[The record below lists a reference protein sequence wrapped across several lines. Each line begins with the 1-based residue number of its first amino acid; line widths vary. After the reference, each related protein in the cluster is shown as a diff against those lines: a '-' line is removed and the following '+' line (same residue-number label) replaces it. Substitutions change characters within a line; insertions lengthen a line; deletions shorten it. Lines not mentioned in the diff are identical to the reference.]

1 MPLALQPPFVVLPAY
16 RPVKFTVYV
25 TQPAATP
32 AENAVV
38 QIYKNGSLIA
48 TVKYKSFFNQV
59 GFSPPQVDYYFNI
72 DIQKY
77 VQDSLGPD
85 TGAPKSLVQNNFVID
100 NTDFYADYHIEI
112 TYERISTAGIL
123 EAVPAVS
130 DTSNTYTIFSASRK
144 HQEIKFLYDY
154 VGNVAPY
161 TQTKFLTKQN
171 LSFLPT
177 CKDENLYLSFIQ
189 KNSVLP
195 YAGLRVQLLNSSLA
209 VLYDALAQTF
219 LTTGFKQASLNVGFD
234 VLATKTY
241 VQGAPNFNDP
251 LIKYYAV
258 SFGEM
263 VLVGPTWVHTDKT
276 ETAVYKIKNS
286 CCSLRDLKLHFIN
299 MLGGLDSYTFNSEK
313 ELNLK
318 AESTAA
324 KKALNYTAGTSAPDL
339 TTDSGSFKTKST
351 GSNSYKVK
359 SRFLTNEKAAWLSEL
374 LTSPKVYA
382 EIDGDFVPVI
392 IQNKEQKTFSQA
404 GKIRFEIVVKLANDL
419 IIQRI

>member
-1 MPLALQPPFVVLPAY
+1 MPIALFPPFVVLPAY
-16 RPVKFTVYV
+16 RPVKFMAYV

-32 AENAVV
+32 VENAVV
-38 QIYKNGSLIA
+38 AIYKNSTLIG
-48 TVKYKSFFNQV
+48 TIKYKSFFNSV
-59 GFSPPQVDYYFNI
+59 GLSPPDIDYYFNI

-100 NTDFYADYHIEI
+100 NTDIYAEYHIEI
-112 TYERISTAGIL
+112 TYERISAAGIL

-130 DTSNTYTIFSASRK
+130 DTSATYSIFSASRK

-161 TQTKFLTKQN
+161 TKTKFLTKQS
-171 LSFLPT
+171 LSLLPT
-177 CKDENLYLSFIQ
+177 FKDENLYLSFIQ
-189 KNSVLP
+189 KDSVLP
-195 YAGLRVQLLNSSLA
+195 YAGLRVQLFDSA
-209 VLYDALAQTF
+209 FVTLYDALAQTF
-219 LTTGFKQASLNVGFD
+219 LTTGFKQISLNVGFD
-234 VLATKTY
+234 HLAGKTY
-241 VQGAPNFNDP
+241 VQGAPNFADP

-263 VLVGPTWVHTDKT
+263 VLVGPTWVYT
-276 ETAVYKIKNS
+276 EETEVAIFKIKNG
-286 CCSLRDLKLHFIN
+286 CCGLRDLRLHFIN

-313 ELNLK
+313 QLSIK

-324 KKALNYTAGTSAPDL
+324 EKALNYAAGTSGPDL

-351 GSNSYKVK
+351 ASNSYKVK

-382 EIDGDFVPVI
+382 EIEGDFVPVI